1 MSCRACACAY
11 ACAYVSGSL
20 GGLCNSPHLSMRRLK
35 RGELNDWPKVLELSS
50 GKQGPLT
57 PQPCGLL
64 LQAPPAGWFCPLPHS
79 QGPSLWACALRGHT
93 SPVKGGLRLGGWP
106 AAEYSGYG
114 AREPTTPKAVNSLGV
129 TTQEKQALWDPAF
142 PPSCSQAAHAWGV
155 CPVGGSSSERTRHSR
170 LGVEP
175 TVPPLAS
182 LTSAQLP
189 SPAASTGTASHLASC
204 GTCRLGPPRPSF
216 ASLRAHSPPAA
227 PAPAPSPVPLT
238 RGSPTASLV
247 SLGPLHLHALG
258 CLACSLPPI

>member
-1 MSCRACACAY
+1 
-11 ACAYVSGSL
+11 
-20 GGLCNSPHLSMRRLK
+20 MRRLK

-57 PQPCGLL
+57 PRPCGLL

-79 QGPSLWACALRGHT
+79 QGPSPWACALRGHT

-182 LTSAQLP
+182 VTSTQLP

-258 CLACSLPPI
+258 CLA